1 MSRESEE
8 NSGDPKSLSV
18 SRLFPAHAFEIEQML
33 VADEEFRG
41 LCGDLAAAQS
51 ALQRISLLPVRLRS
65 ERRVECESWIEN
77 LIQEIE
83 GALRRKKVIALGT
96 KRNTPRE
103 P

>member
-1 MSRESEE
+1 MSGESTE
-8 NSGDPKSLSV
+8 NSSDYKSSAVL
-18 SRLFPAHAFEIEQML
+18 RLFPAHAFEIEQML
-33 VADEEFRG
+33 VSDEEFRG
-41 LCGDLAAAQS
+41 LCGDLAAAQG
-51 ALQRISLLPVRLRS
+51 ALQRIDSLPVRLRA
-65 ERRVECESWIEN
+65 ERRVECESWIKN